1 MRTNTALQD
10 ALEQVAEADRAFY
23 SDAVKLRNLLES
35 RGVKINTG
43 QAASLTGATLAGL
56 RARLKFSR
64 DGLAHMQGA
73 SGDSPTKRKITAK
86 YEWGITC
93 IQAELDRRASLAAA
107 E

>member
-1 MRTNTALQD
+1 MNTAFQT

-35 RGVKINTG
+35 KGVKINTG

-56 RARLKFSR
+56 RARLKFSQ
-64 DGLAHMQGA
+64 DGLSHMQDT
-73 SGDSPTKRKITAK
+73 SESPTKRMITAK
-86 YEWGITC
+86 YEWAITC
-93 IQAELDRRASLAAA
+93 IETELGRREALAVAA